1 MFYKMLLRIL
11 LKLSGLLTL
20 DTIRKDPIQKKSH
33 VELESRV
40 EFLPGINLPLVAHA
54 LTSVTES

>member
-11 LKLSGLLTL
+11 SKLSGLLTL
-20 DTIRKDPIQKKSH
+20 DTIRKDPIH